1 MTEKDA
7 VVQNV
12 RAAFGDRAIYLGL
25 LYRSFSQALS
35 PEQAEALARKA
46 IYEFGQLKGKADN
59 GPITADS
66 WVDHHV
72 ACGGAAIFETEIVR
86 ADDRNE
92 MHMTFCPLMTGW
104 KQMGCSA
111 SEMDLLCDI
120 AMEVDRGRADYHGI
134 PYEISERLAKG
145 DHLCRL
151 VLKKSRG

>member
-1 MTEKDA
+1 MSEKDA

-12 RAAFGDRAIYLGL
+12 RAAIGDRAIYLGL
-25 LYRSFSQALS
+25 LYRSFSQAL
-35 PEQAEALARKA
+35 PPDQAEALARKA

-59 GPITADS
+59 GPMTPDS
-66 WVDHHV
+66 LVDHHV
-72 ACGGAAIFETEIVR
+72 ACGGAAIFETEIVK
-86 ADDRNE
+86 AGDRTE

-120 AMEVDRGRADYHGI
+120 AMEVDRGRADYHGV

-145 DHLCRL
+145 DPFCRL
-151 VLKKSRG
+151 VFKKSQG